1 MMSAEKLNSLLFFFF
16 FIKMHNHSNVG
27 AKFSETKGII
37 RVFLI
42 LNFLIQMAF
51 GCSDRELD

>member
-1 MMSAEKLNSLLFFFF
+1 MSAEKLNSLLFFFF

-51 GCSDRELD
+51 GCSDGELD